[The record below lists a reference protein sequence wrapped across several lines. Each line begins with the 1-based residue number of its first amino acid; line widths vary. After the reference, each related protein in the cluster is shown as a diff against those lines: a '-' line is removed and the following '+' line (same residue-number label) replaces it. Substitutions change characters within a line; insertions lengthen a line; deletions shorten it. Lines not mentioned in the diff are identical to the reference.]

1 MLLSTAKRR
10 VRMSMIVLMT
20 CFSYFVDW
28 NALAQNASPK
38 KHHNETFVVMFRDV
52 NNNLY
57 HTLIWH
63 IPTLMRVATQHTL
76 HPNYSTLIF
85 VDGMG
90 GGPFL
95 ELYSL
100 LLGYKRVVVKSES
113 PDDSG
118 LMCASGKTDWS
129 DEQIF
134 HGGNVP
140 CVLIPHSFS
149 PMAQVH
155 GVPRT
160 ESELRSYVAEIYS
173 LRVLLREKLC
183 FGATDRT
190 SQIVFIDRDSGSRGI
205 SNKEDVIQA
214 LSTFH
219 REVVVARLETLSL
232 TEQADMF
239 CNAGVIV
246 GMHGAGF
253 TWLLAASSGSSII
266 EIFPYGWADPCYR
279 NIARVAGVTYFA
291 VQNTKKEYHNE
302 SEHIGRSGMTRLDT
316 EWLHEPLRAALLVSA
331 NSGAHFSP
339 PCKDVSIL
347 KTPVPTG
354 FPCDYIFNRI
364 TGEKIFVE
372 HSA

>member
-10 VRMSMIVLMT
+10 VRLSMIVLMT

-28 NALAQNASPK
+28 NALAQNASPR

-113 PDDSG
+113 PDDLG
-118 LMCASGKTDWS
+118 LMCASGKTDWTE
-129 DEQIF
+129 EQIF
-134 HGGNVP
+134 YSGNVP

-160 ESELRSYVAEIYS
+160 ESELRSYVPEIYS
-173 LRVLLREKLC
+173 LRVLLRE
-183 FGATDRT
+183 
-190 SQIVFIDRDSGSRGI
+190 
-205 SNKEDVIQA
+205 NYA
-214 LSTFH
+214 LMQ
-219 REVVVARLETLSL
+219 R
-232 TEQADMF
+232 
-239 CNAGVIV
+239 
-246 GMHGAGF
+246 
-253 TWLLAASSGSSII
+253 I
-266 EIFPYGWADPCYR
+266 ERHKSC
-279 NIARVAGVTYFA
+279 
-291 VQNTKKEYHNE
+291 
-302 SEHIGRSGMTRLDT
+302 L
-316 EWLHEPLRAALLVSA
+316 
-331 NSGAHFSP
+331 
-339 PCKDVSIL
+339 
-347 KTPVPTG
+347 
-354 FPCDYIFNRI
+354 
-364 TGEKIFVE
+364 
-372 HSA
+372 